1 MNKSVR
7 LVFDRKGSATKT
19 GYGKI
24 EIYVYLA
31 RTERKYEA
39 VGEGTPDNWESA
51 ALDKFVVAKM
61 KRYEQIVTAMKTLGE
76 DMTVDNFNHHVYMNE
91 AKSANDEAGK
101 YMFKGVDQHQ
111 SFIEYVEDYL
121 DKEGLRSGSRRNIQV
136 VVDSLK
142 NSGIIKTLYD
152 LTPYNLQKYDE
163 YLHNQGDKC
172 QATICNYHKKIHK
185 YTNMLWRSEMI
196 PSDPYNQFEI
206 KRGSSKERQP
216 LTEEELLKLRQ
227 ATNLSDKLT
236 RVRDLFI
243 FMAYTGLAYIDMSS
257 FDFYTMTE
265 KEGELYYIDGER
277 TKTGSKYYTPILPPA
292 MAVLEKY
299 NFKLPTITNQKLND
313 YLHLLQDKL
322 EINKE
327 ITCHV
332 ARHSFATLLLTY
344 DFPIDKVARA
354 LGHRDVKTTQIY
366 GKVLKKPMI
375 VHSEKLATLIK

>member
-1 MNKSVR
+1 MKPER
-7 LVFDRKGSATKT
+7 QIAA
-19 GYGKI
+19 
-24 EIYVYLA
+24 EIIREKLL
-31 RTERKYEA
+31 RT
-39 VGEGTPDNWESA
+39 
-51 ALDKFVVAKM
+51 LD
-61 KRYEQIVTAMKTLGE
+61 
-76 DMTVDNFNHHVYMNE
+76 
-91 AKSANDEAGK
+91 DEIPHGIA
-101 YMFKGVDQHQ
+101 
-111 SFIEYVEDYL
+111 
-121 DKEGLRSGSRRNIQV
+121 V

-142 NSGIIKTLYD
+142 NSGIIKTFYD

-216 LTEEELLKLRQ
+216 LTEDELLKLRQ

-299 NFKLPTITNQKLND
+299 NFRLPTITNQKRND